1 MSEADV
7 NIQTLLAQ
15 ICGDPEAALRAWKGG
30 GIPVQLLRELFSRH
44 DSFEVLYFLAGY
56 PDTPSKV
63 LEELGEKTESVLI
76 LSLLAE
82 HPRTPK
88 PIMQQLAKH
97 ENAEVRK
104 AVARS
109 KWISPQSALILSDD
123 EDATVREA
131 LAENHAITPRIQ
143 AKLSTDDVPFVRAAL
158 LKLPHLDVEIQKALC
173 DDMDV
178 TVQARALLSP
188 RLDASCLLEC
198 ADSDEGLSQRILLLR
213 NQLPDNVLESLLFS
227 SDSEVQNEAVSR
239 KRLTSDEMVGFSRKG
254 EERVRLKIAGSETIP
269 ELVQGILAEDSSV
282 EVRRQLAANEKLSMD
297 AAKQLAAFDDH
308 GTDLALA
315 GNAAVPLSVLKEKL
329 ESDETLMQAFAC
341 RMGLSGED
349 LDFVLE
355 HGGDSALYSLAY
367 LETDCKGMSAQAAL
381 RLSLHTLPSI
391 RRLAAGAQSLPL
403 RMMAE
408 LVHDPS
414 PMVRLALAQNTELSR
429 TILESLCEDGNKAVR
444 ECAQKSLQER
454 PEQPV
459 PTTEHVA
466 VEEVEEENVNDEEM
480 EGTDM
485 EEDKRE
491 KGGGLLKRLFGR
503 FSE

>member
-1 MSEADV
+1 MNSHS
-7 NIQTLLAQ
+7 LLAQ

-44 DSFEVLYFLAGY
+44 ATFEVLYFLAGY
-56 PDTPSKV
+56 PDTPSKI

-76 LSLLAE
+76 QSLLAE

-88 PIMQQLAKH
+88 PIMQQLARH
-97 ENAEVRK
+97 ENPEVRK

-131 LAENHAITPRIQ
+131 LAENHAIMPRIQ

-178 TVQARALLSP
+178 TVQARALLNP

-198 ADSDEGLSQRILLLR
+198 ADSDEGLAQRILLMR

-254 EERVRLKIAGSETIP
+254 EERVRLKIAESENVP

-282 EVRRQLAANEKLSMD
+282 AVRRLLAANVKLSTE
-297 AAKQLAAFDDH
+297 AATKLLTFDDH

-315 GNAAVPLSVLKEKL
+315 GNAVVPLSLLKEKL
-329 ESDETLMQAFAC
+329 ESDDALMLAFAG
-341 RMGLSGED
+341 REGLSGED
-349 LDFVLE
+349 LEFVLE

-367 LETDCKGMSAQAAL
+367 LETDCTGMSSQAAL
-381 RLSLHTLPSI
+381 RLSLHPLPSV
-391 RRLAAGAQSLPL
+391 RRLAAGARSLPL
-403 RMMAE
+403 RMMSE
-408 LVHDPS
+408 LCRDPS
-414 PMVRLALAQNTELSR
+414 PMVRLALAQNAELSR
-429 TILESLCEDGNKAVR
+429 TILESLCEDVDKAVR
-444 ECAQKSLQER
+444 ECARKALQER
-454 PEQPV
+454 PEQLAPETADAAIKEDV
-459 PTTEHVA
+459 EDNNDDGVTVETEPDD
-466 VEEVEEENVNDEEM
+466 N
-480 EGTDM
+480 
-485 EEDKRE
+485 RQE